1 MSSMT
6 IGELKGRFSY
16 VLDQVRRGKE
26 FVISYGR
33 KKENVAVIIPY
44 RKYRGAT
51 KRKLGILEGKA
62 GYRITPEF
70 SMTDEELLSS

>member
-1 MSSMT
+1 MSTMT

-62 GYRITPEF
+62 ECHITPQF
-70 SMTDEELLSS
+70 SMTDEALLSS